1 MTTSTQFFWHPLDVG
16 DTEVMVPNLSFFCIA
31 RLAGHMG
38 THTQTSLTLGMLT
51 GRNILIF
58 FKTVYWIVI
67 PFI

>member
-16 DTEVMVPNLSFFCIA
+16 DTEVMVPNLSFCIA
-31 RLAGHMG
+31 RLAGHTG
-38 THTQTSLTLGMLT
+38 IHTQTNLTLGMLT